1 MDSFKTSKGKFIEP
15 LTLENYFED
24 LKLME
29 EVCITGLGLPQPI
42 TLAQLS

>member
-1 MDSFKTSKGKFIEP
+1 MDSFTTSKGKFEEP
-15 LTLENYFED
+15 LTLENYFAD